1 MNNLFILIIFALL
14 SLFFAIA
21 SVILGFVCQY
31 KDETKEKSST
41 YECGVQLFSDARK
54 QYNLRF
60 FNYALFFLMFDV
72 ELIFLYPFAM
82 NFSQLKLYAIFECV
96 LFLLLILFTV
106 FYAVKQNILRWK

>member
-1 MNNLFILIIFALL
+1 MNSLFILIVFAVL
-14 SLFFAIA
+14 SLIFAIA
-21 SVILGFVCQY
+21 SVVLGFICEY
-31 KDETKEKSST
+31 KCENKEKSST

-60 FNYALFFLMFDV
+60 FNYALFFLLFDV

-82 NFSQLKLYAIFECV
+82 NFSQLKLYSVFECV

-106 FYAVKQNILRWK
+106 FYAVKQNVLRWK